1 MTRQLPAIIFCLLVF
16 ISCQK
21 KGIPVIT
28 ERKEQPGKEAI
39 TPNIAPD
46 TSAGKTVFMARC
58 GRCHVLPEPSQ
69 YSAARWEGIL
79 SSMMPKARLD
89 PEQKIHIAAW
99 VKANA
104 AK

>member
-1 MTRQLPAIIFCLLVF
+1 MAKRLPIIIFCLLVF

-28 ERKEQPGKEAI
+28 ERKEQPARELI
-39 TPNIAPD
+39 IPDIAPD
-46 TSAGKTVFMARC
+46 TSTGKAVFMARC
-58 GRCHVLPEPSQ
+58 GRCHALPEPSQ
-69 YSAARWEGIL
+69 YPAARWEGIL
-79 SSMMPKARLD
+79 SSMMPKARLN